1 MELSLMGILGKN
13 FQIFA
18 TLLLLIYLLL
28 FRAAQTAYGCSQ
40 AGSQT
45 EVAPAGLCSSH
56 SNAGFE
62 KRLWPTPRLTMLDPL
77 EPTER
82 AGDWA
87 ASSWVTVGFIS
98 TEGDGHALASFLNS
112 PGPYLP
118 GPPPRK
124 IWAVCGV
131 LQKMSLLIGQNQD
144 WTILSA
150 ADEFSQNWGDRAV
163 APSWH
168 H

>member
-56 SNAGFE
+56 SNAGSE
-62 KRLWPTPRLTMLDPL
+62 KRL
-77 EPTER
+77 
-82 AGDWA
+82 
-87 ASSWVTVGFIS
+87 
-98 TEGDGHALASFLNS
+98 
-112 PGPYLP
+112 
-118 GPPPRK
+118 
-124 IWAVCGV
+124 
-131 LQKMSLLIGQNQD
+131 
-144 WTILSA
+144 
-150 ADEFSQNWGDRAV
+150 
-163 APSWH
+163 
-168 H
+168 